1 MRRIHSICSVVVTVA
16 LCVLSMAPTHAQ
28 QDYLASQY
36 NFNALMLNPAYA
48 GAHPYLQT
56 SAMYRNQWKIN
67 GAPTSQILCIDG
79 SLKKAPVG
87 FGFVMT
93 SDRIGVVRERTI
105 SADMSYQFRTQLGK
119 MAFGLRVGHVNYSA
133 NLNELDV
140 WDAVDDVYNNGN
152 IQEGF
157 LTLGFGAF
165 FSATS
170 GKWFTGISIPSYYAK
185 DDILRNSSDER
196 FYKRHIYAYGG
207 GIISTGLGI
216 EIKPSML
223 VRYMDGAPI
232 LADINCH
239 ALFIEYGPGG
249 TQIWMGVGFRT
260 NSTYIASLEI
270 ALPYNLRLGYSYD
283 FAGAGLYQ
291 YLGATHE
298 IQLGFN
304 FGGTTSIIQNP
315 RYF

>member
-1 MRRIHSICSVVVTVA
+1 MIRLHNICGLVLVGVLS
-16 LCVLSMAPTHAQ
+16 VLSMQQTLAQ

-36 NFNALMLNPAYA
+36 NFNSLMLNPAYA

-93 SDRIGVVRERTI
+93 SDKIGVVSERTI
-105 SADMSYQFRTQLGK
+105 SGDMSYQFRTQLGT
-119 MAFGLRVGHVNYSA
+119 MAFGLRAGHVSYSA
-133 NLNELDV
+133 NLSDLDY
-140 WDAVDDVYNNGN
+140 WDEVDPVYDNGN

-157 LTLGFGAF
+157 ITLGFGAF

-170 GKWFTGISIPSYYAK
+170 GKWFTGLSIPSYFAK
-185 DDILRNSSDER
+185 DDVLRNASDER

-207 GIISTGLGI
+207 GIISTGLGLDT
-216 EIKPSML
+216 KPSML
-223 VRYMDGAPI
+223 VRYMDGAP
-232 LADINCH
+232 LLVDINRH
-239 ALFIEYGPGG
+239 ALFMEDGPGG
-249 TQIWMGVGFRT
+249 TQIWMGLGFRT
-260 NSTYIASLEI
+260 NATYVASLEI
-270 ALPYNLRLGYSYD
+270 DLPYNLRVGYSYD

-304 FGGTTSIIQNP
+304 FGGATSIIQNP